1 MDTREN
7 RRPYSRGPYLS
18 DVLEVKD
25 VVEGEGADG
34 AVQGGRLPVLVV
46 PSRAS
51 LYTTLGDIDYMEG
64 LG

>member
-34 AVQGGRLPVLVV
+34 ASLRLMTLMMAPALHV
-46 PSRAS
+46 PGQVDGVCRYP
-51 LYTTLGDIDYMEG
+51 L
-64 LG
+64 